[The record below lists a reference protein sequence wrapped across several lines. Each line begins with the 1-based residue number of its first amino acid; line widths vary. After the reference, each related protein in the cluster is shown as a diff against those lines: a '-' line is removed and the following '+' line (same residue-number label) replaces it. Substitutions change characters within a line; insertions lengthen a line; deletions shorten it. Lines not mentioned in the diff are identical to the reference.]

1 MPAKWPPF
9 IKDLASTLQSQEF
22 TKPGGAGV
30 SYEAPKIGAEV
41 SLGKPS
47 GPQKSI
53 LSGGLS
59 PVGNPANAVLA
70 TNPATMVNANDI
82 NPLSGRYDFGKQ
94 VAQHYLDAVKGAAQ
108 THVGEKPILI
118 TGVLR
123 LF

>member
-94 VAQHYLDAVKGAAQ
+94 VAQPY
-108 THVGEKPILI
+108 
-118 TGVLR
+118 
-123 LF
+123 